1 MSTFSEI
8 FEEEKSV
15 NRRAEI
21 QNENIRTD
29 PKFNA
34 AQIFNSLLERHSK
47 LRASNDSTGGVR
59 NISEGA
65 KGRSNSREIITF
77 KSPYYYANL
86 KLYEK
91 SNNQSRNDSL
101 SMNSEVSENT
111 ENANFQNFLSRRMYE
126 TTPSHLM
133 EINDTT
139 PAQMRRFLGCSPIN
153 SLNREQSPMSN
164 NEKFLAPRPLMFQ
177 NQNQLMVQGEGML
190 GKMLIKNRQD
200 LEEIQKISELSE
212 EQKSSQPCSSSNKS
226 RINSGSMQQH
236 NKSSK
241 ESSSISSGL
250 KKGSSS
256 NSAGAKKESLV
267 SQKFKDEIVEEIIE
281 EVNEEIEIES

>member
-21 QNENIRTD
+21 QNENIRSD

-47 LRASNDSTGGVR
+47 LRTSNDSSSGVR

-86 KLYEK
+86 RLYEK
-91 SNNQSRNDSL
+91 SNNQSRESRENSL

-111 ENANFQNFLSRRMYE
+111 ENANF
-126 TTPSHLM
+126 
-133 EINDTT
+133 
-139 PAQMRRFLGCSPIN
+139 
-153 SLNREQSPMSN
+153 
-164 NEKFLAPRPLMFQ
+164 
-177 NQNQLMVQGEGML
+177 
-190 GKMLIKNRQD
+190 
-200 LEEIQKISELSE
+200 
-212 EQKSSQPCSSSNKS
+212 
-226 RINSGSMQQH
+226 
-236 NKSSK
+236 
-241 ESSSISSGL
+241 
-250 KKGSSS
+250 
-256 NSAGAKKESLV
+256 
-267 SQKFKDEIVEEIIE
+267 
-281 EVNEEIEIES
+281 